1 MRNRKNDRKKKLLPF
16 VTDEQKL
23 LEAVRNSGVTGSPFF
38 SKKKKLGGHS
48 AGSHD
53 QQTRM
58 KKFNKTLANAQLMPD
73 ANKYLT
79 RPPTNSKW

>member
-1 MRNRKNDRKKKLLPF
+1 MKNRKILLPF

-23 LEAVRNSGVTGSPFF
+23 PEEVRHSGVTGSPYFF
-38 SKKKKLGGHS
+38 LKKTWRS

-53 QQTRM
+53 QQTRVRVE
-58 KKFNKTLANAQLMPD
+58 KFNKTLANAQLMPD